1 MTTRDPPG
9 TASFLFARPPAR
21 GTPAMNAPA
30 ADDLNPQLETETVSP
45 ATAAAVPPSPAFFR
59 RLAGIVNAGQARSVV
74 LGGAIHDLF
83 FAPGGGDSNKPAP
96 GGGDS
101 NKPGGAGAYVPLV
114 DFVCEKCRLP
124 GMLVMVYELNGPVRL
139 VSAGTGAKTDG
150 WAAIRAAWIS
160 WKAGVDSDEL
170 ILQALTDKNA
180 EKRQAKLAEDFDR
193 NVADVV
199 GRPTLALEFLRQLT
213 LCSRSKKP
221 DGTAYLPEQLLIL
234 IEGADMVL
242 PAGNGDI
249 GASSAT
255 DRHRVAIVQ
264 DWFSD
269 PGFMNGRDTVVL
281 LAESASLIHPRVA
294 TLPSVLQIAVKA
306 PDLDKRLHY
315 IERFL
320 AGKEAGSAGR
330 TVQLWADAR
339 TLAKFSAGLSIH
351 ALRRVLIE
359 AAHRGTPLQP
369 ADVIDQVEAFIST
382 QLGDDVI
389 EFKKPSH
396 TLEDVVGASQLLA
409 FFETEL
415 IPRFKSE
422 GDDALPGAAVAGPIG
437 GGKTFIFEALA
448 GALDLPVLV
457 LKNLRSQW
465 FGQTDVIFEKLR
477 RVLESLGK
485 VIIFVDEADTQF
497 GKVDG
502 EGHATEKR
510 LTGKVQQMMSD
521 PALRGKV
528 IWLLMTARIHRLSP
542 DIRRP
547 GRVGDLI
554 IPVLDPPLLSQDRTD
569 FLKWSLKPALGDP
582 IDADLLSLLD
592 TAIENTSAA
601 GFAALRSRL
610 KAEKAAGRISGS
622 DSVLAAIRDQIT
634 PDIAD
639 TRRYQTLQALMNCTR
654 RSLLPDPKVTKED
667 RAEWAAEIRELER
680 KGIS

>member
-1 MTTRDPPG
+1 MPD
-9 TASFLFARPPAR
+9 TADTSAADEIRPQLEADTIPVPA
-21 GTPAMNAPA
+21 PASAPA
-30 ADDLNPQLETETVSP
+30 AAEAAEATP
-45 ATAAAVPPSPAFFR
+45 ALPSPKFFR
-59 RLAGIVNAGQARSVV
+59 QLAGIVNAGQSRSVI
-74 LGGAIHDLF
+74 LGGEIHDLF
-83 FAPGGGDSNKPAP
+83 FAPD
-96 GGGDS
+96 
-101 NKPGGAGAYVPLV
+101 GAAKESGEGTYVPLV
-114 DFVCEKCRLP
+114 DFVCERSKVAGL
-124 GMLVMVYELNGPVRL
+124 LVMVYELNGPIRL
-139 VSAGTGAKTDG
+139 MSAGGDG
-150 WAAIRAAWIS
+150 KASGWDVIKRAWIS
-160 WKAGVDSDEL
+160 WKSGVDSDEL
-170 ILQALTDKNA
+170 ILRALTDKNA
-180 EKRQAKLAEDFDR
+180 EKRQKEMEDDFDR
-193 NVADVV
+193 HVGDVV

-213 LCSRSKKP
+213 LCSRSKRP
-221 DGTAYLPEQLLIL
+221 DGSAYLPEQLLIL
-234 IEGADMVL
+234 IEGADMIL

-269 PGFMNGRDTVVL
+269 PGFMNARDTVVM
-281 LAESASLIHPRVA
+281 LADSASLIHPRVSK
-294 TLPSVLQIAVKA
+294 LPSVLHIGVDA
-306 PDLDKRLHY
+306 PKIEQRRHY
-315 IERFL
+315 IDRFL
-320 AGKEAGSAGR
+320 AGKEPGGVAGQ
-330 TVQLWADAR
+330 TVELWAGPEA
-339 TLAKFSAGLSIH
+339 LAKFSAGLSIH

-359 AAHRGTPLQP
+359 AAHRGTPLTP
-369 ADVIDQVEAFIST
+369 EDVVGQVEAFISH
-382 QLGDDVI
+382 QLGDDVV

-396 TLEDVVGASQLLA
+396 TLDDVVGASRLKA

-485 VIIFVDEADTQF
+485 VLIFVDEADTQF

-569 FLKWSLKPALGDP
+569 FLKWALKPALGDP
-582 IDADLLSLLD
+582 IDEDLLSLLD
-592 TAIENTSAA
+592 TAIDNTSAA

-610 KAEKAAGRISGS
+610 KSETAAGRISGS
-622 DSVLAAIRDQIT
+622 DDVLHAIRDQIT
-634 PDIAD
+634 PDIAE
-639 TRRYQTLQALMNCTR
+639 TRRYQTLQALVNCTR
-654 RSLLPDPKVTKED
+654 RSLLPDPKVTAEE
-667 RAEWAAEIRELER
+667 RAEWMREIRALEA
-680 KGIS
+680 KGVR

>member
-1 MTTRDPPG
+1 MP
-9 TASFLFARPPAR
+9 ASAS
-21 GTPAMNAPA
+21 TP
-30 ADDLNPQLETETVSP
+30 ADDLNPQLEPEP
-45 ATAAAVPPSPAFFR
+45 GAAPSAADQAPPTLSFFKQ
-59 RLAGIVNAGQARSVV
+59 LAGIVNAGQSRSLV
-74 LGGAIHDLF
+74 LAGAVHDLYF
-83 FAPGGGDSNKPAP
+83 SPTATTPTQPKAPADTASG
-96 GGGDS
+96 
-101 NKPGGAGAYVPLV
+101 GAYVPLV
-114 DFVCEKCRLP
+114 DFLCDRCAVP
-124 GMLVMVYELNGPVRL
+124 GLMVMVYELNGPIRL
-139 VSAGTGAKTDG
+139 MGGAGWDTIRSA
-150 WAAIRAAWIS
+150 WVS
-160 WKAGVDSDEL
+160 WKLGADADEL
-170 ILQALTDKNA
+170 TLRALTDKA
-180 EKRQAKLAEDFDR
+180 SDLRQKDVEADFDK
-193 NVADVV
+193 NVRDVV
-199 GRPTLALEFLRQLT
+199 GRPTLALEFMRQLT
-213 LCSRSKKP
+213 LCSRSTQAN
-221 DGTAYLPEQLLIL
+221 GTPFLAQQLLI
-234 IEGADMVL
+234 IVEAADLML
-242 PAGNGDI
+242 PAGSGDI
-249 GASSAT
+249 GQLNAA

-269 PGFMNGRDTVVL
+269 PGFMNGKDTVVML
-281 LAESASLIHPRVA
+281 SDSASLIHPRVSR
-294 TLPSVLQIAVKA
+294 LPSVMTLNVKA
-306 PDLDKRLHY
+306 PNLDQRRHY
-315 IERFL
+315 IDRFL
-320 AGKEAGSAGR
+320 VGQESAPAGSV
-330 TVQLWADAR
+330 TLWSDAP

-359 AAHRGTPLQP
+359 AAHRGTTLEPEH
-369 ADVIDQVEAFIST
+369 VVDQVQAFISA
-382 QLGDDVI
+382 QLGDDVV

-396 TLEDVVGASQLLA
+396 GLDQVIGNTKLRG
-409 FFETEL
+409 FFESEL

-437 GGKTFIFEALA
+437 GGKTFIFEAVA

-485 VIIFVDEADTQF
+485 VLIFVDEADTQF

-554 IPVLDPPLLSQDRTD
+554 IPVLDPPLLSDDRTA

-582 IDADLLSLLD
+582 IDEDLLSLLD

-610 KAEKAAGRISGS
+610 KAETAAGRISGS
-622 DSVLAAIRDQIT
+622 DSVLRAIRDQIT

-654 RSLLPDPKVTKED
+654 RSLLPDPTVGPDE
-667 RAEWAAEIRELER
+667 RAAWAQEIRELEA
-680 KGIS
+680 KGVV